1 MERGGTSSGAQ
12 DALKLR
18 VMRAVQANPGL
29 SQRELAR
36 DLGVSLGATNYA
48 LKALIGQ
55 GLVKADNFVRA
66 DKKAGYLY
74 VLTPAGLATK
84 ARLAREFLERKREEH
99 AALWCEIE
107 LLSREAAEAGETR
120 SGSQDEK
127 AQDEA
132 GRRQ

>member
-1 MERGGTSSGAQ
+1 MEKGGTSSGAQ

-66 DKKAGYLY
+66 GKKAGYLY
-74 VLTPAGLATK
+74 VLTPDGLKNK
-84 ARLAREFLERKREEH
+84 ARLARDFLERKREEH
-99 AALWCEIE
+99 AALRREIE
-107 LLSREAAEAGETR
+107 LLSQEAAEAGETR
-120 SGSQDEK
+120 SGTQDEK

-132 GRRQ
+132 GRQR

>member
-1 MERGGTSSGAQ
+1 MKTGGTSLEAK
-12 DALKLR
+12 DALRLR
-18 VMRAVQANPGL
+18 VMRAVQANPRM

-74 VLTPAGLATK
+74 VLTPAGFTSK
-84 ARLAREFLERKREEH
+84 AKLARDFLERKREEH
-99 AALWCEIE
+99 AALRREIE
-107 LLSREAAEAGETR
+107 LLSREAQQAVGNIEKVADAAGVEEDAR
-120 SGSQDEK
+120 
-127 AQDEA
+127 
-132 GRRQ
+132 

>member
-1 MERGGTSSGAQ
+1 MKGGGTSSEGQ

-74 VLTPAGLATK
+74 VLTPDGLKTK
-84 ARLAREFLERKREEH
+84 ARLARDFLERKREEH
-99 AALWCEIE
+99 AALRREIE
-107 LLSREAAEAGETR
+107 LLSREAAEADETGGDAQ
-120 SGSQDEK
+120 SEK
-127 AQDEA
+127 AQDAA
-132 GRRQ
+132 GRQQ

>member
-1 MERGGTSSGAQ
+1 MENGGTSSGAQ

-48 LKALIGQ
+48 LKALIEQ

-66 DKKAGYLY
+66 DRKAGYLY
-74 VLTPAGLATK
+74 VLTPAGMRTK
-84 ARLAREFLERKREEH
+84 ARLARDFLERKREEH
-99 AALWCEIE
+99 AALRREIE
-107 LLSREAAEAGETR
+107 LLSQEVAEAGET
-120 SGSQDEK
+120 GSDTQGEEM
-127 AQDEA
+127 QGEA
-132 GRRQ
+132 GRRR

>member
-1 MERGGTSSGAQ
+1 MESGGTSSGVQ

-48 LKALIGQ
+48 LKALIAQ

-66 DKKAGYLY
+66 NKKAGYLY
-74 VLTPAGLATK
+74 VLTAAGLTTK
-84 ARLAREFLERKREEH
+84 ARLARDFLERKREEY
-99 AALWCEIE
+99 AALRREIE
-107 LLSREAAEAGETR
+107 LLSREAGEAGKGGNVQ
-120 SGSQDEK
+120 SDK
-127 AQDEA
+127 AQGEA
-132 GRRQ
+132 GRQQ

>member
-1 MERGGTSSGAQ
+1 MENGGTSSGAQ

-66 DKKAGYLY
+66 DRKAGYLY
-74 VLTPAGLATK
+74 VLTPAGMRTK
-84 ARLAREFLERKREEH
+84 ARLARDFLERKREEH
-99 AALWCEIE
+99 AALRREIE
-107 LLSREAAEAGETR
+107 LLSQEAAEAGETGGDTQ
-120 SGSQDEK
+120 SEQ

>member
-66 DKKAGYLY
+66 DKKVGYLY
-74 VLTPAGLATK
+74 VLTPDGLKTK
-84 ARLAREFLERKREEH
+84 ARLARDFLERKREEH
-99 AALWCEIE
+99 AALRREIE
-107 LLSREAAEAGETR
+107 LLSREAAEAGEKGGDTQSER
-120 SGSQDEK
+120 

-132 GRRQ
+132 GRQR

>member
-1 MERGGTSSGAQ
+1 MEKGGTSSGAQ

-36 DLGVSLGATNYA
+36 GLGVSLGATNYA

-55 GLVKADNFVRA
+55 GLVKADSFLRA

-74 VLTPAGLATK
+74 VLTPDGLKNK
-84 ARLAREFLERKREEH
+84 ARLARDFLERKREEH
-99 AALWCEIE
+99 AALRREIE

-120 SGSQDEK
+120 SGTQGEK

-132 GRRQ
+132 GRQR

>member
-1 MERGGTSSGAQ
+1 MEKGGTSSGAQ

-55 GLVKADNFVRA
+55 GLVKADSFVRA

-74 VLTPAGLATK
+74 VLTPDGLKNK
-84 ARLAREFLERKREEH
+84 ARLARDFLERKREEH
-99 AALWCEIE
+99 AALRREIE
-107 LLSREAAEAGETR
+107 LLSQEAAEAGETR
-120 SGSQDEK
+120 SGTQDEK

>member
-66 DKKAGYLY
+66 NKKVGYLY
-74 VLTPAGLATK
+74 VLTPAGMRTK
-84 ARLAREFLERKREEH
+84 ARLARDFLERKREEH
-99 AALWCEIE
+99 AALRREIE
-107 LLSREAAEAGETR
+107 LLSQEAAEADETGGDAQ
-120 SGSQDEK
+120 SEK

>member
-66 DKKAGYLY
+66 DRKAGYLY
-74 VLTPAGLATK
+74 VLTPAGMRTK
-84 ARLAREFLERKREEH
+84 ARLARDFLERKREEH
-99 AALWCEIE
+99 AALRREIE
-107 LLSREAAEAGETR
+107 LLSREAAEAGETGGDTQ
-120 SGSQDEK
+120 SEQE
-127 AQDEA
+127 QDEA
-132 GRRQ
+132 ARQQ

>member
-1 MERGGTSSGAQ
+1 MKGGGTSSGTQ

-18 VMRAVQANPGL
+18 VMRAVQTNPGL

-84 ARLAREFLERKREEH
+84 ARLARDFLERKREEH
-99 AALWCEIE
+99 AALRREIE
-107 LLSREAAEAGETR
+107 LLSREAAEAGETL
-120 SGSQDEK
+120 SGVQDEK

-132 GRRQ
+132 GRQQ

>member
-1 MERGGTSSGAQ
+1 MENRGTSSGAQ

-66 DKKAGYLY
+66 DRKAGYLY
-74 VLTPAGLATK
+74 VLTPAGMRTK
-84 ARLAREFLERKREEH
+84 ARLARDFLERKREEH
-99 AALWCEIE
+99 AALRREIE
-107 LLSREAAEAGETR
+107 LLSREAAEAGET
-120 SGSQDEK
+120 GSDTQGEEM
-127 AQDEA
+127 QDEA
-132 GRRQ
+132 GRRH

>member
-1 MERGGTSSGAQ
+1 MERGGSSSGAQ

-66 DKKAGYLY
+66 DRKAGYLY
-74 VLTPAGLATK
+74 VLTPAGLKTK
-84 ARLAREFLERKREEH
+84 ARLARDFLERKREEH
-99 AALWCEIE
+99 AALRREIE
-107 LLSREAAEAGETR
+107 LLSREAAEAGETGGDTQ
-120 SGSQDEK
+120 SKK

-132 GRRQ
+132 GRQR

>member
-1 MERGGTSSGAQ
+1 MKGGGTSSGAQ

-66 DKKAGYLY
+66 NKKVGYLY
-74 VLTPAGLATK
+74 VLTPAGLKTK
-84 ARLAREFLERKREEH
+84 ARLARDFLERKREEH
-99 AALWCEIE
+99 AALRREIE
-107 LLSREAAEAGETR
+107 LLSREAAEAGETGGDTQ
-120 SGSQDEK
+120 SKK
-127 AQDEA
+127 AQDET

>member
-1 MERGGTSSGAQ
+1 MEKGGTSSGAQ

-66 DKKAGYLY
+66 DRKAGYLY
-74 VLTPAGLATK
+74 VLTPDGLKTK
-84 ARLAREFLERKREEH
+84 ARLARDFLERKREEH
-99 AALWCEIE
+99 AALRREIE
-107 LLSREAAEAGETR
+107 LLSQEAAEAGETPGDTQ
-120 SGSQDEK
+120 SKK
-127 AQDEA
+127 AHDEA

>member
-1 MERGGTSSGAQ
+1 MEKGGTSSGAQ

-36 DLGVSLGATNYA
+36 DLGVSLGATNYV

-74 VLTPAGLATK
+74 VLTPAGLKTK
-84 ARLAREFLERKREEH
+84 ARLARNFLERKREEH
-99 AALWCEIE
+99 AALRRELE
-107 LLSREAAEAGETR
+107 LLSQEAAEADETGGDVQ
-120 SGSQDEK
+120 SEK